1 MCEAAET
8 FADNCLEA
16 EYGTVTSIA
25 RIQLVRSVK
34 SIVLAAST
42 VTLEAVFASEFYDS
56 IPELVDINSLYAAF
70 IPVQSG
76 QSPPLPTILKSTSA
90 FACKSSKSKK
100 CGGKFNLTFPTG
112 TGRYQLFLFSG
123 QEASLLSDPNKH
135 TGGIIL
141 PLLTSHFD
149 VVSAEEMAVSNV
161 MPLLSCHRIIDS
173 IVIEEEY
180 GKMLGSHIYDSSVV
194 ILRFLASHYDSPTN
208 NIEVENIENKRKL
221 SVAVEIGAGCG
232 LVSIW
237 LSKFEYIHRVLATDL
252 ELQLPLIERNIQ
264 SNNVS
269 HRCSTKALNWS
280 DFSKNKS
287 KVSPTEFSTER
298 LDQNTDTS
306 NSELDDVSTNLQPCK
321 SVFESVNNSRQ
332 QLWQQYLELTGDET
346 ISLIV
351 AGDVLYSPTLAEDFF
366 SVVRSLAV
374 PDLTIIFVAQKL
386 RNLNSAVTVDMKNVP
401 GFLCEI
407 VWQEASVIIWRL
419 HLTVSCI

>member
-25 RIQLVRSVK
+25 RIQLVRSIK

-56 IPELVDINSLYAAF
+56 IPELLDINSLYAAF
-70 IPVQSG
+70 IPVQSD
-76 QSPPLPTILKSTSA
+76 QYPSLLTILKSTSA
-90 FACKSSKSKK
+90 FACKPSKSKK

-112 TGRYQLFLFSG
+112 KGRYQLFLFSG
-123 QEASLLSDPNKH
+123 LGASLLSDPSKH
-135 TGGIIL
+135 AGSIIF

-149 VVSAEEMAVSNV
+149 VVSAEEMALSSV
-161 MPLLSCHRIIDS
+161 MPLLSCYRLIDN

-194 ILRFLASHYDSPTN
+194 ILRFLAPHNDSLKN
-208 NIEVENIENKRKL
+208 NNKVENLENKRKL

-237 LSKFEYIHRVLATDL
+237 LSKFQSVYRVIATDL

-269 HRCSTKALNWS
+269 YRCSTKALKCVGIFVQS
-280 DFSKNKS
+280 
-287 KVSPTEFSTER
+287 VCTEFSRRDFGLIFGKIRPIECFGR
-298 LDQNTDTS
+298 TS
-306 NSELDDVSTNLQPCK
+306 VTHIIELN
-321 SVFESVNNSRQ
+321 
-332 QLWQQYLELTGDET
+332 
-346 ISLIV
+346 IS
-351 AGDVLYSPTLAEDFF
+351 F
-366 SVVRSLAV
+366 
-374 PDLTIIFVAQKL
+374 
-386 RNLNSAVTVDMKNVP
+386 N
-401 GFLCEI
+401 
-407 VWQEASVIIWRL
+407 
-419 HLTVSCI
+419 